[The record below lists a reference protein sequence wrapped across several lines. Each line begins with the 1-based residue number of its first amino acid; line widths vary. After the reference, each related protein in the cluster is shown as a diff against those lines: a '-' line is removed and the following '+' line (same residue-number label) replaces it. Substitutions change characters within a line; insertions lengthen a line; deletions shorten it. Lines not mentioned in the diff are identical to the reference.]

1 MIQRKQSIWLALA
14 AIVLGLLFLFPYGL
28 QSLTTGG
35 ETVLNARNSVLLMVA
50 TPIGILYNLFLI
62 FQYINRPQ
70 QIKLIYLGMVL
81 NLILIALMVFDAHF
95 SSLDKKL
102 VIGLVGSQLHLGFFI
117 PLLSIVLQWFAIKGI
132 QQDERLVRDADRLR

>member
-62 FQYINRPQ
+62 FQYKNRPQ